1 MLFKMA
7 CTVLKS
13 LFSKPATVAYPAKPI
28 PYPAATRGQIDNQI
42 NVCIFCGLCQRKC
55 PTHAITVDRTART
68 WQINHLQCIQ
78 CSSCVEACPKKCLT
92 QRQMSADVVAQKSEA
107 IICLQ
112 GPPAPPKPAPANPA
126 PAAAPKQN

>member
-13 LFSKPATVAYPAKPI
+13 LFSKPATRLYPVEPRKY
-28 PYPAATRGQIDNQI
+28 YPATRGQIDNQI

-92 QRQMSADVVAQKSEA
+92 QQGASANVVAQKNDA
-107 IICLQ
+107 VVRLQ
-112 GPPAPPKPAPANPA
+112 GPPAPPKPAPA
-126 PAAAPKQN
+126 AAPKTE